1 MADNTE
7 LNVPGSGSG
16 GGDVIASDDI
26 GTVKYQRI
34 KLIHGADGVNDGD
47 VSSANP
53 LPVDG
58 SGVTQPVSGTVTA
71 NAGTGTM
78 TVDGSGVTQPISI
91 AADVSIDDG
100 GNSITVDGTVSVTDG
115 LNVEGDI
122 AHDAAD
128 SGNPHK
134 MGARAIAHGTNPTE
148 VSSADRSDLYCNVA
162 GVPFMIGGHP
172 NVQTIRAN
180 YTAAQ
185 TDTAIVSTTEKIVV
199 TRVSVMV
206 ANEGTVDVDVV
217 IGFGA
222 VNTPTTTGVILAHPG
237 IAVGSGVVEGTGS
250 GMLGVG
256 AAGEDVRITCSNP
269 TTGSP
274 AVGSIDVLLSYYEVA
289 A

>member
-26 GTVKYQRI
+26 SSVKYQRI

-162 GVPFMIGGHP
+162 GVAFVIGGHP

>member
-1 MADNTE
+1 M
-7 LNVPGSGSG
+7 
-16 GGDVIASDDI
+16 IASDDI
-26 GTVKYQRI
+26 SSVKYQRI

-71 NAGTGTM
+71 NAGTGTF
-78 TVDGSGVTQPISI
+78 TVSGTVTANVGTGTQP
-91 AADVSIDDG
+91 VS
-100 GNSITVDGTVSVTDG
+100 GTVTT
-115 LNVEGDI
+115 NVGTGTRPVAGAI
-122 AHDAAD
+122 AHDAVD
-128 SGNPHK
+128 SGSPLK
-134 MGARAIAHGTNPTE
+134 LGMRAIAHGTNPTE
-148 VSSADRSDLYCNVA
+148 VASADRSHLYCNVA